1 MARGGVRCE
10 VSKRIG
16 CGLRFHRNDLL
27 RRVCELRSRAWFRLS
42 YVWVESR
49 LTRGLAF
56 QGLKKLSKL
65 SINFFQLLD
74 RTAELFEG
82 FVEGAGRWSI
92 LRSHRSIVVVVIDDK
107 RWHGAI
113 FAGVRQGVGWR
124 LFELEVKSLPFGKK
138 CRERY
143 RVLLRVLVAEVVV
156 IVVKVVDDGGG
167 VGCLKIAGRNLA

>member
-1 MARGGVRCE
+1 MARGSVRCE

-42 YVWVESR
+42 YVWVGSR

-82 FVEGAGRWSI
+82 FVEGALKVLGG
-92 LRSHRSIVVVVIDDK
+92 
-107 RWHGAI
+107 GA
-113 FAGVRQGVGWR
+113 
-124 LFELEVKSLPFGKK
+124 SS
-138 CRERY
+138 
-143 RVLLRVLVAEVVV
+143 VV
-156 IVVKVVDDGGG
+156 IVRSSSSSSTIKDGM
-167 VGCLKIAGRNLA
+167 VLSSLECARA